1 MKKSI
6 LSTLLLILTQTA
18 FLQKTETRPT
28 HEMTKLVV
36 MGKTFTAFLIP
47 STENKVELSSNDIG
61 LDKVVLTETNGEL
74 KLSVKGIF
82 NSGNV
87 TAKIYCTKIPATIV
101 ADNAALI
108 KSTDK
113 ITADQIELTTNSD
126 GTIHLILESKNVTVH
141 LNSGGDVT
149 LEGSTQNLIANGN
162 TNAVL
167 RAEMMTVENAT
178 AKAYLG
184 CELHLR
190 VKDNV
195 TYATGTN
202 GKVHVYKPYA
212 TNITGTDESG
222 GLLIK
227 E

>member
-1 MKKSI
+1 MKKLI
-6 LSTLLLILTQTA
+6 LSTVLLILAQTA

-47 STENKVELSSNDIG
+47 STENKVELSSKDIG
-61 LDKVVLTETNGEL
+61 LDKILVTETNGEL

-82 NSGNV
+82 NTGNV
-87 TAKIYCTKIPATIV
+87 TANIYCTKIPAVIV
-101 ADNAALI
+101 SDNGALI
-108 KSTDK
+108 KSTEK
-113 ITADQIELTTNSD
+113 IVADQIELTTNSD
-126 GTIHLILESKNVTVH
+126 GTIHLILESKNVTCH
-141 LNSGGDVT
+141 LNSGGDMT

-162 TNAVL
+162 VNGVL
-167 RAEMMTVENAT
+167 RAEMMTVDNCT

-184 CELHLR
+184 CELHMR
-190 VKDNV
+190 VKDNIAY
-195 TYATGTN
+195 TIGTG

-212 TNITGTDESG
+212 TNITGTDEAG
-222 GLLIK
+222 GLIK